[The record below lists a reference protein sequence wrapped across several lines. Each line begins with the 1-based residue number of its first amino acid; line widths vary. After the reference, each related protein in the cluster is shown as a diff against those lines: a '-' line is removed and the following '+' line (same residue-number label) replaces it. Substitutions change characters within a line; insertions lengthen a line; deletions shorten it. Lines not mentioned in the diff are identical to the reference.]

1 MMRAFG
7 DTEARLMQGT
17 LDFGLGLFSS
27 LPDSLRRQE
36 VWSDPYA
43 KCSQGQITIFS
54 KWPQSIV
61 SISLVVVY

>member
-1 MMRAFG
+1 
-7 DTEARLMQGT
+7 MQGT